1 MKENITLGDIA
12 TIQTGPFGSQLHAS
26 DYVENGIPVI
36 MPTNIGNNLNIEVD
50 AIAKINEDDLYRL
63 SRYQVYEDDIV
74 YSRRGDVE
82 RCAFITKSQNNW
94 LCGTGCLRVRFKKG
108 DIVPKFFAYQLST
121 DEAKGWIS
129 GHAVGS
135 TMSNLNSS
143 ILAQVPLFKLDVEE
157 QRAIAA
163 VLSSLDDKI
172 DLLHRQ
178 NATLEAMAEAL
189 FRQWFVVEAKEEW
202 EEKKLSDLI
211 NLVGGGTPKTSLPS
225 YWGGTIPWLS
235 GGDISCHHKKFIF
248 SSEKFITEAGLNNSA
263 TRLVP
268 KYATIITARGT
279 VGKFC
284 LAAKSMSFSQTNY
297 GVMPKDNKN
306 FFFTF
311 LLIDYIVNILKSAA
325 YGSVF
330 DTITS
335 QLFDEVSIALPSK
348 KVIEKFDLTV
358 GVFFEKIFSNQK
370 QIQTLEKL
378 RDALLPKLMSGE
390 VRVDF

>member
-50 AIAKINEDDLYRL
+50 AIAKINEDDLSRL

-143 ILAQVPLFKLDVEE
+143 ILAQVPLFKPDVEE

-189 FRQWFVVEAKEEW
+189 FKQWFVVEAKEVWKEFAIN
-202 EEKKLSDLI
+202 EIAYQIKKSISPQNHPYKNFYYYSIPAYDLNKNPDIVYGKSILS
-211 NLVGGGTPKTSLPS
+211 N
-225 YWGGTIPWLS
+225 
-235 GGDISCHHKKFIF
+235 KFIVENNCILISKLNPQF
-248 SSEKFITEAGLNNSA
+248 PRIWYIMEEVQENSVSSTEFISVKPYDQQELPFIYCLLKNHDVSSEL
-263 TRLVP
+263 
-268 KYATIITARGT
+268 
-279 VGKFC
+279 
-284 LAAKSMSFSQTNY
+284 AKSASGTSGSHQRIKPEDIFS
-297 GVMPKDNKN
+297 V
-306 FFFTF
+306 TF
-311 LLIDYIVNILKSAA
+311 SA
-325 YGSVF
+325 
-330 DTITS
+330 
-335 QLFDEVSIALPSK
+335 PSRQY
-348 KVIEKFDLTV
+348 LT
-358 GVFFEKIFSNQK
+358 KFSNQVLPIYRRI
-370 QIQTLEKL
+370 QINNAQINTLEKL
-378 RDALLPKLMSGE
+378 RDTLLPKLMSGE
-390 VRVDF
+390 FRVDL

>member
-50 AIAKINEDDLYRL
+50 SIAKINEDDLYRL

-82 RCAFITKSQNNW
+82 RCAFITKIQNNW

-135 TMSNLNSS
+135 TMPNLNSS
-143 ILAQVPLFKLDVEE
+143 ILAQVPLFKPDVEE
-157 QRAIAA
+157 QRTIAA

-172 DLLHRQ
+172 DLLQRQ

-189 FRQWFVVEAKEEW
+189 FKQWFVVEAKEVW
-202 EEKKLSDLI
+202 
-211 NLVGGGTPKTSLPS
+211 KTGCIPDEFEFTMGQSPS
-225 YWGGTIPWLS
+225 
-235 GGDISCHHKKFIF
+235 GDSFN
-248 SSEKFITEAGLNNSA
+248 EAGLGVPMFQGNADFGFRFPSKRVYTTA
-263 TRLVP
+263 PTRFAQP
-268 KYATIITARGT
+268 
-279 VGKFC
+279 
-284 LAAKSMSFSQTNY
+284 
-297 GVMPKDNKN
+297 
-306 FFFTF
+306 
-311 LLIDYIVNILKSAA
+311 
-325 YGSVF
+325 F
-330 DTITS
+330 DTLIS
-335 QLFDEVSIALPSK
+335 VRAPVGAQIWLK
-348 KVIEKFDLTV
+348 KNV
-358 GVFFEKIFSNQK
+358 
-370 QIQTLEKL
+370 
-378 RDALLPKLMSGE
+378 ASGE
-390 VRVDF
+390 DCLHLGIRKIHHFIHIPISSCDIYLEIF